1 MLALSPALGIGYGSG
16 AQNLSTKQPG
26 QEPHQNRRLTP
37 WPNPKDQPTNFDDP
51 VPFENPG
58 ALLLVGRVGR
68 VGLGNLR
75 VLRF

>member
-1 MLALSPALGIGYGSG
+1 MLALSPAPGIGYGSG
-16 AQNLSTKQPG
+16 AQQPG

-37 WPNPKDQPTNFDDP
+37 WPNPKEQPPSFDDP

-58 ALLLVGRVGR
+58 ALLLVGRIGR